1 MTGSKK
7 KKMPMILDQGE
18 LIEDSDFIIQHLRL
32 KHGVDLDSHLS
43 DEEKAVAK
51 AFQRLCEKNIVDIV
65 VYFRWVDKENWPKF
79 RDIVFRGA
87 PWFIKLTIANGMAKN
102 IEKTLFKH
110 GIGRFT
116 ESEKLKILDDDLKA
130 ISNYLG
136 DKKYFFGNQVS
147 SIDTVLFSTLLQ
159 VNSRGAV
166 KQFER
171 TLEAYPNLKSYVD
184 RLTQS
189 FWPEMKV

>member
-1 MTGSKK
+1 
-7 KKMPMILDQGE
+7 MILDQGE